1 MKATGKAFPLAT
13 CILQASV
20 ARRLACLK
28 RTPVITLAC
37 CSGLNGDLYIC
48 GVEAFWTRLKLE
60 APSSLTE
67 GLEHMSRLTYRW
79 A

>member
-28 RTPVITLAC
+28 QNPVITLAC
-37 CSGLNGDLYIC
+37 CSGLRGDLYIS
-48 GVEAFWTRLKLE
+48 GVEAFWTRLKLQV
-60 APSSLTE
+60 
-67 GLEHMSRLTYRW
+67 G
-79 A
+79 

>member
-28 RTPVITLAC
+28 QNPVITLAC
-37 CSGLNGDLYIC
+37 CGGLRGDLYLS
-48 GVEAFWTRLKLE
+48 GVEAFWTRLKLQV
-60 APSSLTE
+60 
-67 GLEHMSRLTYRW
+67 G
-79 A
+79 